1 MGFNKANEIQEEISK
16 KRYDLR
22 CYQIKL
28 SGIRA
33 QKQLYDKTEKQ
44 EGDRELT
51 AVQSG
56 GASAKVTGK
65 IKSKWVN
72 AFKNVKGQQ
81 GQQNN
86 QAGQPYDKSTRI
98 NKQIKKHKELLVK
111 QKEEINKQKELQL
124 NQRLSPRGSVG
135 PDQKRQNFVNS
146 KPPSAESQQ
155 LLTPPNELNSG
166 EASPI
171 RRKMGGSYSR
181 YTGVAPLQRGLTI
194 EGDLVDTSGRKIN
207 TSVTGNGSN
216 GSNGNGGM
224 TL

>member
-1 MGFNKANEIQEEISK
+1 MKGNTRQGLKCKLCRMNVHAECQDKVVKCQPKAKFSRMKSGSEMGDDESKISF
-16 KRYDLR
+16 YVTEYL
-22 CYQIKL
+22 CYMTCSAQIWHWIFISVL
-28 SGIRA
+28 G
-33 QKQLYDKTEKQ
+33 
-44 EGDRELT
+44 
-51 AVQSG
+51 
-56 GASAKVTGK
+56 
-65 IKSKWVN
+65 
-72 AFKNVKGQQ
+72 
-81 GQQNN
+81 
-86 QAGQPYDKSTRI
+86 
-98 NKQIKKHKELLVK
+98 
-111 QKEEINKQKELQL
+111 
-124 NQRLSPRGSVG
+124 LSPRGSVG

-216 GSNGNGGM
+216 GSNRNGGM

>member
-1 MGFNKANEIQEEISK
+1 M
-16 KRYDLR
+16 
-22 CYQIKL
+22 
-28 SGIRA
+28 
-33 QKQLYDKTEKQ
+33 
-44 EGDRELT
+44 
-51 AVQSG
+51 
-56 GASAKVTGK
+56 
-65 IKSKWVN
+65 
-72 AFKNVKGQQ
+72 
-81 GQQNN
+81 
-86 QAGQPYDKSTRI
+86 GQPYDKSTRI
-98 NKQIKKHKELLVK
+98 NKQNEQIKKHKELLVK

-171 RRKMGGSYSR
+171 RRKMGGSCSR
-181 YTGVAPLQRGLTI
+181 YPGVAPLQRGLTI

-216 GSNGNGGM
+216 GSNGNG
-224 TL
+224 TFPV

>member
-1 MGFNKANEIQEEISK
+1 MNVHAECQDKVVKCQPKAKFSRMKSGSEMGDDESKISF
-16 KRYDLR
+16 YVTEHLCEVLLHDLF
-22 CYQIKL
+22 CSNMTL
-28 SGIRA
+28 DFFSVLG
-33 QKQLYDKTEKQ
+33 
-44 EGDRELT
+44 
-51 AVQSG
+51 
-56 GASAKVTGK
+56 
-65 IKSKWVN
+65 
-72 AFKNVKGQQ
+72 
-81 GQQNN
+81 
-86 QAGQPYDKSTRI
+86 
-98 NKQIKKHKELLVK
+98 
-111 QKEEINKQKELQL
+111 
-124 NQRLSPRGSVG
+124 LSPRGSVG